1 MTQKRFETVTVKM
14 KSANTCTKLIHQKGI
29 ASVSICETMGF
40 EIQTIYPPPKKKK
53 KKNCL
58 CIVFSFSW
66 DGCNTWRN
74 MKNKG
79 YAKFLGANKLRYWR
93 CATGVLRGPRKSFIG
108 PYRLM
113 HLVSGNPHFIQ
124 ILGVTMHAMHSYTWL
139 LSTCIT

>member
-40 EIQTIYPPPKKKK
+40 EIQTIYSPPQKKKK

-66 DGCNTWRN
+66 DGCNTRRN

-79 YAKFLGANKLRYWR
+79 YAKFWGQIS
-93 CATGVLRGPRKSFIG
+93 CAIG
-108 PYRLM
+108 DVQLAY
-113 HLVSGNPHFIQ
+113 
-124 ILGVTMHAMHSYTWL
+124 
-139 LSTCIT
+139 

>member
-40 EIQTIYPPPKKKK
+40 EIQTIYSPPPKKKK
-53 KKNCL
+53 KICL

-66 DGCNTWRN
+66 DGCNTRRN

-79 YAKFLGANKLRYWR
+79 YAKFLGQIS
-93 CATGVLRGPRKSFIG
+93 CAIG
-108 PYRLM
+108 DVQLAY
-113 HLVSGNPHFIQ
+113 
-124 ILGVTMHAMHSYTWL
+124 
-139 LSTCIT
+139 

>member
-40 EIQTIYPPPKKKK
+40 EIQTIYSPPQKKKK

-66 DGCNTWRN
+66 DGCSTRRN

-79 YAKFLGANKLRYWR
+79 YAKFLGQIS
-93 CATGVLRGPRKSFIG
+93 CAIG
-108 PYRLM
+108 DVQLAY
-113 HLVSGNPHFIQ
+113 
-124 ILGVTMHAMHSYTWL
+124 
-139 LSTCIT
+139 